1 MGIWSR
7 AGLIFLT
14 SDGEKSNRNRD
25 QEFIEGKSSKETIF
39 ALWEKGWQVVM
50 ETLNHLN
57 ENDLTKIITI
67 RGETHTVIDAIERQ
81 MAHYGY
87 HVGQIVYVG
96 KMLKGED
103 WKTLSIARGQ
113 SEDYRNQMM
122 KKSRG

>member
-1 MGIWSR
+1 
-7 AGLIFLT
+7 
-14 SDGEKSNRNRD
+14 
-25 QEFIEGKSSKETIF
+25 
-39 ALWEKGWQVVM
+39 M

-122 KKSRG
+122 KKK